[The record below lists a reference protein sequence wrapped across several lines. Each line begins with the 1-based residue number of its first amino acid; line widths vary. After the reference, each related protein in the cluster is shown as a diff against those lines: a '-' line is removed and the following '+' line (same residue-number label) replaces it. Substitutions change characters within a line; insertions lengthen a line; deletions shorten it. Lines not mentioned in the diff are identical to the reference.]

1 MLRSFFF
8 FDLLIVTRCNFREFK
23 VSVFEIYSDRGKGE
37 KISDLSPDGGDLS
50 MQQATIK
57 GLQEV
62 DDFSFLIC
70 H

>member
-1 MLRSFFF
+1 MLGLFTTWC
-8 FDLLIVTRCNFREFK
+8 DFREFK

-37 KISDLSPDGGDLS
+37 RISDLSPDGGDLS

-62 DDFSFLIC
+62 DDFSFFIC

>member
-8 FDLLIVTRCNFREFK
+8 YLLIVTRCNFREFK